1 MIALRVGLLRHALR
15 LRGASFPRARPTFP
29 NLAAYPDRA
38 APCGNPL
45 GLKPQPLKFDTC
57 HLLRAL
63 ACDSASAK
71 VQQWTRSGSGF
82 CVPCLFL
89 YHTRKST
96 NTDNLVKF
104 QYVEQQIQ
112 SLRTPGIRC
121 TLAQRDRQRSDIW
134 RNHRNPER
142 DDRNPCQW
150 TRTVFQPPRGRHCTA
165 HREAIA

>member
-1 MIALRVGLLRHALR
+1 MKQPRAEHSTLFSFQHPSRCVGRFRVWPHERRSKMIALRVGLLRHALR

-82 CVPCLFL
+82 CASCLFL
-89 YHTRKST
+89 YNTRKST

-121 TLAQRDRQRSDIW
+121 TL
-134 RNHRNPER
+134 
-142 DDRNPCQW
+142 
-150 TRTVFQPPRGRHCTA
+150 GTA
-165 HREAIA
+165 

>member
-1 MIALRVGLLRHALR
+1 VQSSSALFSFQHSSGCVGRFRVWPHQRGSKMIALRVGLLRHALR
-15 LRGASFPRARPTFP
+15 LRGASFPRARPTSP
-29 NLAAYPDRA
+29 NPVACSDH
-38 APCGNPL
+38 APPRDNPHAPPRDNPL

-121 TLAQRDRQRSDIW
+121 TL
-134 RNHRNPER
+134 
-142 DDRNPCQW
+142 
-150 TRTVFQPPRGRHCTA
+150 GTA
-165 HREAIA
+165 